1 LAVTS
6 WKSLADHNFFASAAF
21 TPYEVAAKL
30 LLLNQ

>member
-1 LAVTS
+1 
-6 WKSLADHNFFASAAF
+6 LADHNFFASAAF